1 MLEKEDRFSFGRC
14 WGGRAEG
21 LSSGGLTGVEPVD
34 LHGLT
39 GSEIERRMVSRS
51 KNFRG

>member
-1 MLEKEDRFSFGRC
+1 MIASLLGVVGE
-14 WGGRAEG
+14 GRAEG

-39 GSEIERRMVSRS
+39 GSEIERRMVSRD